1 MLEQLETEITAV
13 LEQAA
18 KEHCGFSEADG
29 FLRETA
35 LHFSPENLTA
45 AKPDVIVL
53 GEDIPQELVWAC
65 SKNPWFILGGSLET
79 THWSDS
85 LVPRDADPVSRSSL
99 GWIMNDHFQLA
110 ENALVVLALS
120 SDNRRK
126 LAGLLS
132 RHGVQTAALDLPPQ
146 YDTENDQKAWVE
158 GMLRLTEEIS
168 AHTRVRLT
176 SRRLNEALREKHQMQ
191 RAIANFKTAVLQAPG
206 CMSPALREII
216 LESAWF
222 TDHRREWTNRLRR
235 LTGQVVVWSQR
246 YYQQPDSRPWVLLAG
261 SPVIFPNEKLPML
274 LEASGLYLADRVDAV
289 ALQGDMPCVTGRT
302 TQSILQRIAAS
313 RLPRETSG
321 AWVSNNGLFFAVH
334 DRLEKLPID
343 GIVYHVL
350 KGQVEYDF
358 ELPNIER
365 LAADYG
371 LPVIRLETDY
381 QQQDVEQ
388 LRIRLEAF
396 SEMLCQ
402 RNLEGMRLAQ

>member
-1 MLEQLETEITAV
+1 MLEQLEMEITAV
-13 LEQAA
+13 LERAA
-18 KEHCGFSEADG
+18 REHCGFSEANG

-35 LHFSPENLTA
+35 LHYSAEHLTA

-79 THWSDS
+79 TRWSDS
-85 LVPRDADPVSRSSL
+85 LVPRDADPVSRSAL
-99 GWIMNDHFQLA
+99 GWLLNDQFHLA

-126 LAGLLS
+126 LAGLLR
-132 RHGVQTAALDLPPQ
+132 RHGVQTAAVDMPPR
-146 YDTENDQKAWVE
+146 YDTESYQKAWVE

-176 SRRLNEALREKHQMQ
+176 SRRLNEAIREKHQMQ
-191 RAIANFKTAVLQAPG
+191 RAIANFKSAVLQAPG
-206 CMSPALREII
+206 CMSPMLREII

-222 TDHRREWTNRLRR
+222 TDHRWEWANRLRQ
-235 LTGQVVVWSQR
+235 LTGQAAAWSR
-246 YYQQPDSRPWVLLAG
+246 CHYQQPDPRPWVLLAG
-261 SPVIFPNEKLPML
+261 SPVIFPNEKLPEL
-274 LEASGLYLADRVDAV
+274 LEASGLYLADRADTV

-302 TQSILQRIAAS
+302 TRSILRRMAAS
-313 RLPRETSG
+313 RLPREASG
-321 AWVSNNGLFFAVH
+321 AWVCNTGLFSAVH

-358 ELPNIER
+358 ELPKIEQ
-365 LAADYG
+365 LASDYG

-396 SEMLCQ
+396 SEMLRQ
-402 RNLEGMRLAQ
+402 RDLEGMRLAQ

>member
-1 MLEQLETEITAV
+1 MLEQLEMEITAV
-13 LEQAA
+13 LEQAT

-29 FLRETA
+29 FLQETA
-35 LHFSPENLTA
+35 LHFSPEHLTA

-85 LVPRDADPVSRSSL
+85 LVPRDADPVSRSAL
-99 GWIMNDHFQLA
+99 GWLLNDHFQLA
-110 ENALVVLALS
+110 ENALAVLALS

-126 LAGLLS
+126 LAGLLR
-132 RHGVQTAALDLPPQ
+132 RHGVQTAALDMPPR
-146 YDTENDQKAWVE
+146 YDTESDQKAWVD
-158 GMLRLTEEIS
+158 GMLRLAEDIF
-168 AHTRVRLT
+168 AHTHVRLT
-176 SRRLNEALREKHQMQ
+176 SRRLNEAIREKHQMQ
-191 RAIANFKTAVLQAPG
+191 RAIANFKSAVLKTPG
-206 CMSPALREII
+206 CMSPTLREII

-222 TDHRREWTNRLRR
+222 TDDRRAWTNRLRR
-235 LTGQVVVWSQR
+235 LTGQVVAWSQR
-246 YYQQPDSRPWVLLAG
+246 YCRQPESRPWVLLAG
-261 SPVIFPNEKLPML
+261 SPVIFPNERLPML

-302 TQSILQRIAAS
+302 TQSILRRMAAS
-313 RLPRETSG
+313 RLPREASG
-321 AWVSNNGLFFAVH
+321 AWVSNNGLSFAVH

-358 ELPNIER
+358 ELPNVER

-371 LPVIRLETDY
+371 LPVIRLE
-381 QQQDVEQ
+381 V
-388 LRIRLEAF
+388 F
-396 SEMLCQ
+396 SEMLHQ